1 MFTSE
6 DAVFYRGIK
15 NIKGEPVA
23 TNKYEDKYKR
33 WKKKIMKFVKSFRQ
47 MKIQEI
53 HVRTCWGPAAS
64 WGWELGGPGRA
75 SPSDPLSGRALG
87 AAGQP
92 QV

>member
-1 MFTSE
+1 
-6 DAVFYRGIK
+6 
-15 NIKGEPVA
+15 
-23 TNKYEDKYKR
+23 
-33 WKKKIMKFVKSFRQ
+33 MKFVKSFRQ